1 MQNWRNISNLYDA
14 TVFDLTD
21 DWDFLKS
28 LGVYEED
35 KNIVVNELKES
46 SYRRYVYMYS
56 YAQYTKDKDLMKVLD
71 KAYPKE
77 AKRKKAIH
85 NE

>member
-1 MQNWRNISNLYDA
+1 MENWRNISNLYNA

-21 DWDFLKS
+21 DWEFLKS

-35 KNIVVNELKES
+35 KDIVLEELKES

-56 YAQYTKDKDLMKVLD
+56 YAQYAKDKDLMKALD
-71 KAYPKE
+71 SSYPEEVKLKAT
-77 AKRKKAIH
+77 IH

>member
-14 TVFDLTD
+14 TVFDLTE

-56 YAQYTKDKDLMKVLD
+56 YAQYTKDKDLMKALD
-71 KAYPKE
+71 KAYPDEVKWKE
-77 AKRKKAIH
+77 TLY